1 MTHVLIVED
10 SRTQAEALR
19 FTLETEGFE
28 VSVAADG
35 MTALRLLE
43 NHEINL
49 VLSDVHM
56 PEMSGF
62 ELCARLKADA
72 SLQHLPVILL
82 TSRSDPLAIVQGLEA
97 GADNFI
103 TKPYEPE
110 YLVDR
115 VRTMLANRSRKRRL
129 NMGVDVTFLGRNFVI
144 NSEKEQILDLL
155 VSTFEEIVRSNR
167 DLAARTEELHSI
179 LESIGEGVVVADSNG
194 RLVLHNRAAE
204 EILGTQT
211 LAVPPAQW
219 SEHSVFRNLSS
230 KEVISAERLPLRRA
244 SSGECFDEEEMSVR
258 GVGAKNGAT
267 YLAVSARP
275 LRDEA
280 GMIRGGVI
288 AFRDI
293 NERKRAQSLMEEQ
306 ALELARAKERAEQ
319 ESRYKS
325 QFLANMSHEF
335 RTPLNAIIGFS
346 ELLDEQTMGP
356 LNERQKEFVGYVMQG
371 GRHLLALIND
381 ILDLSKVEAGRMQLT
396 CDWVSPDKL
405 VEDVRQMVKPL
416 ADKQG
421 VHLILRVSEGM
432 PPVYADPIRVK
443 QILYNLLSNGIKFN
457 HRHGKVELS
466 VSCDEREVSWCV
478 SDSGMGIREED
489 LSRLFR
495 EFERIEHRG
504 PKSEGTGLGL
514 ALTKSLVELHG
525 GSIQVESLIGQGST
539 FTVRM
544 PLRATVRSA
553 STAPTPT
560 GH

>member
-19 FTLETEGFE
+19 CTLEAEGFD
-28 VSVAADG
+28 VSIAADG
-35 MTALRLLE
+35 PSALKLLAS
-43 NHEINL
+43 HEVDV

-56 PEMSGF
+56 PQMTGY
-62 ELCARLKADA
+62 ELCARLKADEHTHA
-72 SLQHLPVILL
+72 LPVILL

-110 YLVDR
+110 YLIER
-115 VRTMLANRSRKRRL
+115 VRNILASRSRKRRM

-144 NSEKEQILDLL
+144 NSDKEQILDLL

-179 LESIGEGVVVADSNG
+179 LESIGEGVVVADQDG

-204 EILGTQT
+204 EILGSQT
-211 LAVPPAQW
+211 LALAPAEW
-219 SEHSVFRNLSS
+219 SQHAVFRNVESA
-230 KEVISAERLPLRRA
+230 EPISAERLPLKRA

-258 GVGAKNGAT
+258 GVGAKGGAT

-275 LRDEA
+275 LRDEQ
-280 GMIRGGVI
+280 GTIRGGVI

-306 ALELARAKERAEQ
+306 AQELARAKERAER

-356 LNERQKEFVGYVMQG
+356 LNERQREFVGYVIQG

-381 ILDLSKVEAGRMQLT
+381 ILDLSKVEAGRMQLS
-396 CDWVSPDKL
+396 CDWVSPEAL

-421 VHLILRVSEGM
+421 VHLMLKVAESL
-432 PPVYADPIRVK
+432 PPVYADAIRLK

-457 HRHGKVELS
+457 HRHGKVELN
-466 VSCDEREVSWCV
+466 VSCEEDLLFWRVT
-478 SDSGMGIREED
+478 DTGMGIREED

-504 PKSEGTGLGL
+504 PKPEGTGLGL
-514 ALTKSLVELHG
+514 ALTKRLVELHG
-525 GSIQVESLIGQGST
+525 GTIQVESLIGQGST
-539 FTVRM
+539 FTVRL
-544 PLRATVRSA
+544 PLRATVRPISSA
-553 STAPTPT
+553 PF
-560 GH
+560 

>member
-19 FTLETEGFE
+19 FTLEAEGFE
-28 VSVAADG
+28 VSVAGDG
-35 MTALRLLE
+35 TSALKLLQ
-43 NHEINL
+43 NREINL

-62 ELCARLKADA
+62 ELCARLKGDEQT
-72 SLQHLPVILL
+72 QHLPVILL

-110 YLVDR
+110 YLLDR
-115 VRTMLANRSRKRRL
+115 VRSMLANRARKRRM

-144 NSEKEQILDLL
+144 NSDKEQILDLL

-179 LESIGEGVVVADSNG
+179 LESIGEGVVVADSDG

-204 EILGTQT
+204 EILGAQT
-211 LAVPPAQW
+211 LALPPAQW
-219 SEHSVFRNLSS
+219 SEHSVFRSTAGR
-230 KEVISAERLPLRRA
+230 EPMSAEQLPLKRA

-258 GVGAKNGAT
+258 GVGARNGAT

-275 LRDEA
+275 LRDEQ
-280 GMIRGGVI
+280 GTIRGGVI

-346 ELLDEQTMGP
+346 ELLDEQTMGA
-356 LNERQKEFVGYVMQG
+356 LNERQKEFVGYVIQG

-381 ILDLSKVEAGRMQLT
+381 ILDLSKVEAGRMQLSY
-396 CDWVSPDKL
+396 DWVSPEGV
-405 VEDVRQMVKPL
+405 VEDVRQMVKPM

-421 VHLILRVSEGM
+421 VHLILKVSEGL
-432 PPVYADPIRVK
+432 PPVYADPMRVK
-443 QILYNLLSNGIKFN
+443 QILYNLISNGIKFN
-457 HRHGKVELS
+457 HRHGKVELT
-466 VSCDEREVSWCV
+466 VSCSDDEVSWCIA
-478 SDSGMGIREED
+478 DSGVGMREED

-514 ALTKSLVELHG
+514 ALTKRLVELHG
-525 GSIQVESLIGQGST
+525 GSIHVQSALGQGST

-544 PLRATVRSA
+544 PLRATPRPVSSA
-553 STAPTPT
+553 PI
-560 GH
+560 

>member
-1 MTHVLIVED
+1 MTHILIVED

-19 FTLETEGFE
+19 FTLEAEDYE
-28 VSVAADG
+28 VTVAPDG

-43 NHEINL
+43 NEAITL

-56 PEMSGF
+56 PEMSGY

-72 SLQHLPVILL
+72 KTQHLPVILL

-115 VRTMLANRSRKRRL
+115 VRGMLANRARKRRM

-144 NSEKEQILDLL
+144 NSDKEQILDLL

-179 LESIGEGVVVADSNG
+179 LESIGEGVVVADSDG

-204 EILGTQT
+204 EILGSQT
-211 LAVPPAQW
+211 LALPPAQW
-219 SEHSVFRNLSS
+219 SEHSVFRSIES
-230 KEVISAERLPLRRA
+230 REPVSAERLPLRRA

-275 LRDEA
+275 LRDEQ
-280 GMIRGGVI
+280 GTIRGGVI

-293 NERKRAQSLMEEQ
+293 NERKRAQALMEQQ
-306 ALELARAKERAEQ
+306 AVELASAKERAEQ

-356 LNERQKEFVGYVMQG
+356 LNERQKEFVGYVIQG

-381 ILDLSKVEAGRMQLT
+381 ILDLSKVEAGRMQLS
-396 CDWVSPDKL
+396 CDWVVPQAL

-421 VHLILRVSEGM
+421 VNLILKVGEGL
-432 PPVYADPIRVK
+432 PPVFVDPIRVK

-457 HRHGKVELS
+457 RRHGKVELI
-466 VSCDEREVSWCV
+466 VSSDDDHLSWCV
-478 SDSGMGIREED
+478 ADSGVGIREED

-495 EFERIEHRG
+495 EFERIEQRG
-504 PKSEGTGLGL
+504 PKPEGTGLGL
-514 ALTKSLVELHG
+514 ALTKRLVELHG
-525 GSIQVESLIGQGST
+525 GSIEVTSTVGQGTT

-544 PLRATVRSA
+544 PLR
-553 STAPTPT
+553 PTPRPVSSAPI
-560 GH
+560 